1 MKLTRIDLNS
11 WLIQTEGQTLL
22 LDPWLVDPLVFLGLP
37 WFIRIEH
44 RHPPPFTPSTLPKL
58 DGILISQ
65 AQPDHCHPPT
75 LQRLNKQIPVL
86 ASPAAAGGVRGLGFA
101 SVQALDP
108 WQSVQWGDLR
118 ITAVPGA
125 PLGPIRELGYLLEER
140 GSQTRLYYEPHLSEP
155 DIRQRL
161 QQEFHPIH
169 TLLIPVVGQIF
180 PLLGEVIMGPER
192 ALQLVKAL
200 QPKQVIPTAMGEVDY
215 RGWFASQ
222 IRTLGSLEEFRE
234 KLGSLN
240 SETSQSIRLCCPA
253 PGETV
258 SLPTSL
264 STEVE
269 A

>member
-37 WFIRIEH
+37 WFIRIQH
-44 RHPPPFTPSTLPKL
+44 RNPPPFTPETLPQV
-58 DGILISQ
+58 DGILLSQ

-75 LQRLNKQIPVL
+75 LQRLDKRIPVL
-86 ASPAAAGGVRGLGFA
+86 ASPAAASVVRGLGFA
-101 SVQALDP
+101 SVQALAP
-108 WQSVQWGDLR
+108 WRSVQWGDVR

-125 PLGPIRELGYLLEER
+125 PLGPIRELGYLLEEEK
-140 GSQTRLYYEPHLSEP
+140 SQTRLYYEPHLSEP

-161 QQEFHPIH
+161 QQEFHPIY
-169 TLLIPVVGQIF
+169 TLLIPVVGQVF

-192 ALQLVKAL
+192 ALQVVEAL
-200 QPKQVIPTAMGEVDY
+200 HPRQVVPTAMGEVVY
-215 RGWFASQ
+215 SGWFASQ

-234 KLGSLN
+234 RLGSLN
-240 SETSQSIRLCCPA
+240 AYARTSIQLCCPA

-258 SLPTSL
+258 TL
-264 STEVE
+264 STSTE
-269 A
+269 AMA

>member
-11 WLIQTEGQTLL
+11 WLIQTHQQTLL

-44 RHPPPFTPSTLPKL
+44 RNPPPFRPETLPKI
-58 DGILISQ
+58 DGILLSQ

-75 LQRLNKQIPVL
+75 LQRLDKRIPVI
-86 ASPAAAGGVRGLGFA
+86 ASPAAASVVRRLGFA
-101 SVQALDP
+101 SVQALHP
-108 WQSVQWGDLR
+108 WQSVRWQDIQ

-125 PLGPIRELGYLLEER
+125 PLGPIRELGYLLEEEE
-140 GSQTRLYYEPHLSEP
+140 SQIRLYYEPHLSQP

-161 QQEFHPIH
+161 QQEFPSIH
-169 TLLIPVVGQIF
+169 TLLIPVVGQVF

-192 ALQLVKAL
+192 ALQLVEAL
-200 QPKQVIPTAMGEVDY
+200 LPRQVVPTAMGEVNY
-215 RGWFASQ
+215 SGWFASQ
-222 IRTLGSLEEFRE
+222 IRTLGSLEEFRQR
-234 KLGSLN
+234 LGSLN
-240 SETSQSIRLCCPA
+240 ARVGTSIQLCCPA

-258 SLPTSL
+258 SLSA
-264 STEVE
+264 EVE

>member
-11 WLIQTEGQTLL
+11 WLIQTHQQTLL

-44 RHPPPFTPSTLPKL
+44 RNPPPFTPETLPKI

-75 LQRLNKQIPVL
+75 LQRLDKTIPVL
-86 ASPAAAGGVRGLGFA
+86 ASPSAAPVVRGLGFA

-108 WQSVQWGDLR
+108 WQSVQWQDVQ

-125 PLGPIRELGYLLEER
+125 PLGPIRELGYLLKEEK
-140 GSQTRLYYEPHLSEP
+140 SQTQLYYEPHLSEP

-161 QQEFHPIH
+161 QQAFSPIQ
-169 TLLIPVVGQIF
+169 TLLIPVVGQVF

-192 ALQLVKAL
+192 ALQVVEAL
-200 QPKQVIPTAMGEVDY
+200 QPRQVIPTAMGEVDY
-215 RGWFASQ
+215 SGWFASQ
-222 IRTLGSLEEFRE
+222 IRTRGSLEEFRQR
-234 KLGSLN
+234 LGSLN
-240 SETSQSIRLCCPA
+240 AGAGISIQLCCPA

-258 SLPTSL
+258 SLSAG
-264 STEVE
+264 VE